1 MDNVNEDN
9 THYLDIPGY
18 TNVLPT
24 NQTQDGVLEGH
35 KYAIDDNGTTYTV
48 TYSFAGPGSQYD
60 STTYS
65 GRNWPTDGLTRLSA
79 ADIQLFEAQLKFVS
93 DITNLEFIRVEDGG
107 TAAGTIRPVWFKGTS
122 ETFAA
127 YAEAPYP
134 ARPGAGDIWFSQKI
148 LTNGSHNEFGRILIH
163 ELGHALGL
171 KHPHEPRPGFPT
183 LDAEWLGR
191 EYTVMAYKVSARH
204 SEMTQDDIHSQTF
217 MYLDILALQHMYG
230 VDTMT
235 TGGNDTY
242 TFSQKAKHYLTIWD
256 AGGHDTLEVTD
267 GNLSVQL
274 DLRPGSWSN
283 VGTTIHYNNGT
294 PLLQAT
300 DNRTIF
306 ITPDVTIE
314 NATGAKGNDLITGN
328 DAANVLKGNDGNDSM
343 YGGAGNDALWAGK
356 TDTGNDLLVGG
367 SGNDTLGGGVG
378 NDLLVGGDE
387 HADGSDTLYGGD
399 GDDTLIGGGWQDT
412 VLKNKIFETGEAIL
426 TSTEADV
433 IWAGRGNDLILAAG
447 GNDTIGAG
455 PGNDQVH
462 AGGGN
467 DRIFLYIGDDTVS
480 GEAGNDL
487 IYSGSGADSVSGGEG
502 NDTLWG
508 GSGDDTLTGGS
519 GADTFGFTA
528 GSGID
533 TINDFDLGEDILLL
547 SDTVTS
553 FQSTS
558 DVTAHS
564 TDTDDGALIDLG
576 DGASLLLVGLTLAE
590 LDSIHL
596 QV

>member
-1 MDNVNEDN
+1 MNKDNK
-9 THYLDIPGY
+9 HYLDIPDY
-18 TNVLPT
+18 TDVLPT

-60 STTYS
+60 SATYS

-148 LTNGSHNEFGRILIH
+148 LTDGTHNEFGRILIH

-171 KHPHEPRPGFPT
+171 KHPHEPRPGFPI
-183 LDAEWLGR
+183 LDTEWHGR
-191 EYTVMAYKVSARH
+191 EYTVMAYKVSVRYP
-204 SEMTQDDIHSQTF
+204 EMTQDDIHSQTF
-217 MYLDILALQHMYG
+217 MYMDILALQHMYG
-230 VDTMT
+230 VDTVT

-242 TFSQKAKHYLTIWD
+242 TFTQKAKHYLTIWD
-256 AGGHDTLEVTD
+256 AGGTDTLETTD

-294 PLLQAT
+294 PILQAS

-306 ITPDVTIE
+306 ITPDVIIE
-314 NATGAKGNDLITGN
+314 NAIGADGNDLITGN
-328 DAANVLKGNDGNDSM
+328 DAANVLRGNDGNDSM
-343 YGGAGNDALWAGK
+343 YGGGGDDALWAGK
-356 TDTGNDLLVGG
+356 GDTGNDLLVGG
-367 SGNDTLGGGVG
+367 VGDDTLGGGKG
-378 NDLLVGGDE
+378 NDFIVGGDE
-387 HADGSDTLYGGD
+387 QADGSDKLYGGD
-399 GDDTLIGGGWQDT
+399 GNDTLLGGGWQDT
-412 VLKNKIFETGEAIL
+412 ILKNKAFEIGEAIL
-426 TSTEADV
+426 TSTEADI
-433 IWAGRGNDLILAAG
+433 IWAGSGDDLILAAG

-455 PGNDQVH
+455 TGNDQIE
-462 AGGGN
+462 AGGGD
-467 DRIFLYIGDDTVS
+467 DRIFAYSGNDTVS
-480 GEAGNDL
+480 AEIGNDL
-487 IYSGSGADSVSGGEG
+487 VFSGSGTDSIDGGDG

-508 GSGDDTLTGGS
+508 GSGDDTLTGGDGS
-519 GADTFGFTA
+519 DTFSFA
-528 GSGID
+528 SGSGKD
-533 TINDFDLGEDILLL
+533 VVTDFDIDNDILLL
-547 SDTVTS
+547 SGTS
-553 FQSTS
+553 HTFNNSA
-558 DVTAHS
+558 DVVAKS
-564 TDTDDGALIDLG
+564 LDTDTGVLIDLG
-576 DGASLLLVGLTLAE
+576 EGATLFLKNLTAEGLNQLTIT
-590 LDSIHL
+590 ST
-596 QV
+596 